1 VSTHTPILEDL
12 PDPIFR
18 AKVVRQIK
26 DPFIR
31 AFWAE
36 EYENYDERFQ
46 REAIAPIQNKIGQ
59 FLLNPVVR
67 NILGQVR
74 TKVSIPFSMD
84 HGRLFIANLS
94 KGSLGHEKANLLGSL
109 LTSQFQLG
117 AMARSN
123 RPEEE
128 RRDFYL
134 FIDEFQNFSTDA
146 FASILAEARKYR
158 SCLILS
164 HQYIDQLPLPIRQ
177 AVFGNVGTL
186 IAFRLGHPDAE
197 VMEKEFGNEFP
208 ASAIAELD
216 RYQAIVK
223 LLEHGTNRVPFRAKM
238 LPPLENRLGRKD
250 KLVARSRERFA
261 MKRNII
267 EAKLHRWK
275 ASIPKPE

>member
-1 VSTHTPILEDL
+1 MLT
-12 PDPIFR
+12 DPIFR
-18 AKVVRQIK
+18 AKVIRQVK

-36 EYENYDERFQ
+36 EYEGYDERFK

-67 NILGQVR
+67 NILGQIK
-74 TKVSIPFSMD
+74 TKVSISFIMD
-84 HGRLFIANLS
+84 NGRLFIANLS

-109 LTSQFQLG
+109 IVAQFQLG

-134 FIDEFQNFSTDA
+134 FIDEFQNFSTDV

-164 HQYIDQLPLPIRQ
+164 HQYIDQLPLPVRQ

-186 IAFRLGHPDAE
+186 ISFRVGYADAE
-197 VMEKEFGNEFP
+197 TLEKEFGNTFP
-208 ASAIAELD
+208 PSAITDLN
-216 RYQAIVK
+216 RYEAIVS
-223 LLEHGTNRVPFRAKM
+223 LLEDGANRVPFRAKM
-238 LPPLENRLGRKD
+238 LPPLENRVGRKE
-250 KLVARSRERFA
+250 KLIARSRERFA
-261 MKRNII
+261 MRRTII
-267 EAKLHRWK
+267 EEKLNRWMEPTTP
-275 ASIPKPE
+275 SLQPNTP

>member
-1 VSTHTPILEDL
+1 MLT
-12 PDPIFR
+12 DPTFR
-18 AKVVRQIK
+18 AKVIRQIK

-36 EYENYDERFQ
+36 EYEGYDERFK

-67 NILGQVR
+67 NILGQIK
-74 TKVSIPFSMD
+74 TKVSISFMMD
-84 HGRLFIANLS
+84 CGRLFIANLS

-109 LTSQFQLG
+109 LTTQFQLA

-123 RPEEE
+123 RPEAE

-186 IAFRLGHPDAE
+186 VSFRVGYTDAE
-197 VMEKEFGNEFP
+197 VLEKEFGNTFP
-208 ASAIAELD
+208 ATAIADLN
-216 RYQAIVK
+216 RYEAIVK
-223 LLEHGTNRVPFRAKM
+223 LLEDGANMIDNSDSKANKCLAHLFGVNHIIDRAPFSALRFCGTNTKPTRA
-238 LPPLENRLGRKD
+238 R
-250 KLVARSRERFA
+250 
-261 MKRNII
+261 
-267 EAKLHRWK
+267 H
-275 ASIPKPE
+275 